1 MKASLPRL
9 PPWWPTAAL
18 LAATLLA
25 WEIGVGQGLV
35 SPLFFPPPS
44 KITSAIANLLR
55 NGGLVRHTAATVS
68 RAAAG
73 FALGGAVGFALGL
86 AMGLSRRIRGALDP
100 LVAAIH
106 PVPKIA
112 VLPLFLVVFGIG
124 ETSTILV
131 IALAALFPLLI
142 NTLTGVRR
150 ISPAYYD
157 VGRACGAKPLRLFS
171 RVVLPASLP
180 MILSGVRLSFNL
192 AFLVAIAVE
201 LLSARTGL
209 GSLIWQ
215 AWQTFRTE
223 EIYAALAVISA
234 LGAGTNVVLD
244 RLSKKLVPWAEEMEG

>member
-1 MKASLPRL
+1 M
-9 PPWWPTAAL
+9 
-18 LAATLLA
+18 LA

-35 SPLFFPPPS
+35 SRLFFPPPS
-44 KITSAIANLLR
+44 KITAALADLLR
-55 NGGLVRHTAATVS
+55 EGGLVRHTAATIS

-73 FALGGAVGFALGL
+73 FALGGGVGFALGL

-124 ETSTILV
+124 ETATIFV

-180 MILSGVRLSFNL
+180 MILSGVRLPPSTWL
-192 AFLVAIAVE
+192 FLVAIAVE

-223 EIYAALAVISA
+223 EIYAVLAVISA